1 MSGKTDVHLRYQRWL
16 TIEDGLFVKLSYLFR
31 M

>member
-1 MSGKTDVHLRYQRWL
+1 MRQGLNTYDISSMAPMA
-16 TIEDGLFVKLSYLFR
+16 DGLFVKLSYLFR